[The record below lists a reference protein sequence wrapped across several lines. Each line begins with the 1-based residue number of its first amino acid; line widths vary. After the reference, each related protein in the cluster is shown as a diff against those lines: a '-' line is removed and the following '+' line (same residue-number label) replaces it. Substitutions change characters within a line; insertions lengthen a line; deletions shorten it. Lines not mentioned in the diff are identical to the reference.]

1 MNIKILHKRIVFLT
15 LFLFVASAA
24 SVLCC
29 CMGKAEAAEEASHSH
44 QHEDAG
50 HARNEPHHS
59 KQGSS
64 HDHSECNHSQL
75 LGPYVISNQGI
86 QFFKL
91 PSEILKLQEK
101 SLPSLELFNSLILV
115 SESPPLETGPPDS
128 KLSSTPLYLQISV
141 LRI

>member
-1 MNIKILHKRIVFLT
+1 MNVKILHKSIAVLT

-29 CMGKAEAAEEASHSH
+29 CMGEAEAAEQSSHSH
-44 QHEDAG
+44 QQGEAG
-50 HARNEPHHS
+50 RAHNEPHHS

-75 LGPYVISNQGI
+75 LSPSVINQGI

-91 PSEILKLQEK
+91 PSEIFKLQKK
-101 SLPSLELFNSLILV
+101 SLPSLALFKSPVLV

>member
-1 MNIKILHKRIVFLT
+1 MVKKILHKRTAFLT
-15 LFLFVASAA
+15 LFVFVASAA

-29 CMGKAEAAEEASHSH
+29 CMGEAEAVEQAANAH

-50 HARNEPHHS
+50 HAHQDHHHA

-75 LGPYVISNQGI
+75 LGPYVSSRGM

-91 PSEILKLQEK
+91 PSEIFKLQEK
-101 SLPSLELFNSLILV
+101 SLPSLELFSSPTLV
-115 SESPPLETGPPDS
+115 SESPPLETGPPV
-128 KLSSTPLYLQISV
+128 KGLSSTPLYLQISV